1 MELDPDQAAERAASP
16 ATKVKVNMKRHLT
29 TVGFALAALIIMAGC
44 GGAVKYPNYYTLHV
58 PAPPDPPAAER
69 VHANLAIRE
78 FRSPTYL
85 RQGAIVYKTS
95 PEQIGFYNYHRWA
108 VDPRE
113 FVTNA
118 VADRLRASGNFAQV
132 KLYDGRPD
140 VDYVLSG
147 RLEELEEIDYQGGI
161 KVQVAISAQMTN
173 LATGAAVWT
182 NEASEVGTVGHHD
195 VPAVVAE
202 MNRTMERAIEKLLT
216 PTPAPIPV
224 RAN

>member
-1 MELDPDQAAERAASP
+1 
-16 ATKVKVNMKRHLT
+16 MKNRVMTFLF
-29 TVGFALAALIIMAGC
+29 VIAVSIVLAGC

-58 PAPPDPPAAER
+58 PPPPDPPTPES
-69 VHANLAIRE
+69 VHTTLAIRE
-78 FRSPTYL
+78 FRSPGYL

-118 VADRLRASGNFAQV
+118 VEERLGASGNFARV
-132 KLYDGRPD
+132 KLYDGRSD
-140 VDYVLSG
+140 VDYVLTG
-147 RLEELEEIDYQGGI
+147 RLEKLEEIDYDSGV
-161 KVQVAISAQMTN
+161 KVEVALSAEMTN
-173 LATGAAVWT
+173 LATGTTVWSNAV
-182 NEASEVGTVGHHD
+182 SEMGSVGQRS

-216 PTPAPIPV
+216 PVPTAV
-224 RAN
+224 AK